1 MRLVFK
7 ELVNTFFWNVISIFL
22 LLNFIS
28 ILLSQ
33 HYSVWFSILTYWIV
47 YLTKH
52 NHERSTNT
60 FKSFVGS
67 LTHSFLQLITF
78 PCISSAYY
86 PFCMFLLTKESAY
99 ISVLI
104 PVSILGQ
111 SLLAECYQHEPPVQE
126 KITWRSENKKYL
138 FQLLTIW

>member
-1 MRLVFK
+1 MLF
-7 ELVNTFFWNVISIFL
+7 LFFYCW
-22 LLNFIS
+22 
-28 ILLSQ
+28 ILFRFSY
-33 HYSVWFSILTYWIV
+33 HNIYSVWFSILTYWIV

-60 FKSFVGS
+60 FKSFIGS

-111 SLLAECYQHEPPVQE
+111 FLLAECYQHEPPVQE
-126 KITWRSENKKYL
+126 KITWRSKIKKYL